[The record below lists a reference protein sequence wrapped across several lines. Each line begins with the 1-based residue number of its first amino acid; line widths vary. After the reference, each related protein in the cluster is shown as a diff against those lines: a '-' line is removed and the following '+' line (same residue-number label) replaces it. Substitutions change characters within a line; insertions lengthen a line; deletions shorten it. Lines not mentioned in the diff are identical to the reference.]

1 MTENYFIHKEKIS
14 LLVFWGLFFISQLS
28 VTAQLNVEYGIIEL
42 FNETNNISITPGE
55 DIVSEFESSH
65 EIIKISVNFLPEN
78 MQNDVHRSWYIN
90 IKKSDIEWDSN
101 LEINIRRTNNGEHIY
116 NNYLSG
122 GEDYLSINNYDNH
135 FIEGN
140 GKILNINCQIKLVG
154 RSLII
159 PAKQYQTNIVFTLID
174 D

>member
-14 LLVFWGLFFISQLS
+14 LLLFWGLFFISQLS

-90 IKKSDIEWDSN
+90 IKKSDIEC
-101 LEINIRRTNNGEHIY
+101 NG
-116 NNYLSG
+116 
-122 GEDYLSINNYDNH
+122 
-135 FIEGN
+135 
-140 GKILNINCQIKLVG
+140 
-154 RSLII
+154 
-159 PAKQYQTNIVFTLID
+159 A
-174 D
+174 